1 MKSTLLAVSLAG
13 SLAFFAGC
21 GGGEEES
28 TTPTSSSAPAQVD
41 TNMLARAKGKQVFK
55 TTCVA
60 CHGEDGKG
68 IEGLGKNWFE
78 SEYIANSSDDELVE
92 FLKVGR
98 TIEDPVN
105 TTGVAMPPRGGN
117 PNLTDE
123 DLKNVV
129 LYMRKLI
136 ES

>member
-1 MKSTLLAVSLAG
+1 MKATITALALFG
-13 SLAFFAGC
+13 SLALVAGC
-21 GGGEEES
+21 GGEGDAES
-28 TTPTSSSAPAQVD
+28 TSTADTPQVD

-55 TTCVA
+55 QTCVA
-60 CHGEDGKG
+60 CHGDDAKG
-68 IEGLGKNWFE
+68 IEGLGKDWTQ
-78 SEYIANSSDDELVE
+78 SEFIANGSDEEVIA

-123 DLKNVV
+123 DLRNVV
-129 LYMRKLI
+129 LYMRKLL
-136 ES
+136 ED